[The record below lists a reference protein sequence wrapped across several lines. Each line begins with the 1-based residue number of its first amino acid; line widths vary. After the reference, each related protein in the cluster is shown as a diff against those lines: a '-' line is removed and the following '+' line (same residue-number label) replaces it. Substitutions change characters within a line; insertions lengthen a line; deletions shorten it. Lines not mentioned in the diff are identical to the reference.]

1 MRTSLLLQIART
13 AAVLLLGLYAGGVL
27 FGVLAPSV
35 MLLPGSAYLPYWQA
49 LNADY
54 GRAMPV
60 LLLTTL
66 AFLVLTCILSFL
78 DRRGQRIFILSVV
91 ALLLTIATI
100 VLTVTQLEPLNRLA
114 NSWTVENLPTE
125 WVDVRARWWTL
136 HIIRTILAVLAFA
149 ALLIA
154 QAIDNAAPGPPS

>member
-1 MRTSLLLQIART
+1 
-13 AAVLLLGLYAGGVL
+13 
-27 FGVLAPSV
+27 

-100 VLTVTQLEPLNRLA
+100 VLTVTQFEPLNRLA

-149 ALLIA
+149 RF
-154 QAIDNAAPGPPS
+154 